1 MDAYQQIIATIAL
14 MMGTAWASGINL
26 YATIAMLGILGS
38 TGNIV
43 LPQQL
48 VILQD
53 PLIIGAA
60 SIMYCVEFFA
70 DKTPGVDTGWDVL
83 HSFIRIPA
91 GVMLAAGAVGEVNP
105 ALVIA
110 AGILGG
116 TVSATSH
123 VIKAGSRVLINTS
136 PEPFSN
142 WAASFSEDLAV
153 IGGLWLALHSP
164 LLFLG
169 LFFLFIVL
177 AILLIPRIWA
187 GIRTIMRKLA
197 NLFSQGQRQERAPVG
212 PGQSAFRP
220 LRSRPESGGQRHRH
234 RPASPSRYAKA
245 LRDQARGASVPAAS
259 SFRYRASVCSHIA
272 SVVKHS
278 LTRRL
283 PCSP

>member
-14 MMGTAWASGINL
+14 MMGAAWASGINL

-38 TGNIV
+38 TGNIA

-48 VILQD
+48 AILQD

-116 TVSATSH
+116 TISATSH

-197 NLFSQGQRQERAPVG
+197 NLFSQGQRQERAPG
-212 PGQSAFRP
+212 PDNP
-220 LRSRPESGGQRHRH
+220 P
-234 RPASPSRYAKA
+234 
-245 LRDQARGASVPAAS
+245 SVPYPAGHNRGGNDTGTAPPPP
-259 SFRYRASVCSHIA
+259 
-272 SVVKHS
+272 
-278 LTRRL
+278 LDL
-283 PCSP
+283 PRP